1 MNNATIEMID
11 VVFDLGGET
20 LPATYPFALWAA
32 LTDHAPQLKETPSVG
47 ILPIR
52 GTTIGENLIVTKR
65 AKLTIRLPAALTE
78 SVTTRLSNQQL
89 DLAGNTLHLGT
100 GKARPIQ
107 PYPTIHAHHVTGN
120 NDEVQFIETIN
131 TQLDAMKIKGGV
143 ICGKRHALNGD
154 HQSIHG
160 YSLVIH
166 DLKPDASLQLQ
177 YAGLGENRQFGCG
190 IFVPYKVITGL
201 GDD

>member
-1 MNNATIEMID
+1 MNNATTEMID
-11 VVFDLGGET
+11 VMFDLGGET
-20 LPATYPFALWAA
+20 LPVTYPFALWAA
-32 LTDHAPQLKETPSVG
+32 LTNHAPQLKATPSVG

-52 GTTIGENLIVTKR
+52 GTTIGENLILTKR
-65 AKLTIRLPAALTE
+65 AKLTVRVPATLAE
-78 SVTTRLSNQQL
+78 SLTTRLNNQQL
-89 DLAGNTLHLGT
+89 NLAGNTLHLGT

-120 NDEVQFIETIN
+120 NDEVQFIAAVN

-177 YAGLGENRQFGCG
+177 YMGLGENRQFGCG

-201 GDD
+201 NDD